1 MTMRCVDLTD
11 VEKRLPNSLFDYLSR
26 VDHIY
31 ISSKIES
38 VDRIDFLK
46 SLGVTKVI
54 DLKCRDEVDFN
65 DEKEFLGVGIEYKN
79 IPISGVCD
87 FTQKNIQE
95 FSELIK
101 NSKGK
106 ILLYC
111 KSGNRAVALLTLN
124 SCLVCGHP
132 KKRALEIREKL
143 DFENTDLQK
152 SVKQIIENGRLDN

>member
-38 VDRIDFLK
+38 VDQIDFLK

-87 FTQKNIQE
+87 FTQKI
-95 FSELIK
+95 
-101 NSKGK
+101 
-106 ILLYC
+106 Y
-111 KSGNRAVALLTLN
+111 KSFLSL
-124 SCLVCGHP
+124 
-132 KKRALEIREKL
+132 
-143 DFENTDLQK
+143 
-152 SVKQIIENGRLDN
+152 